1 MKKVTSLLMALILSV
16 TILMGSIPMNASAA
30 TTEVPVGWYQQGK
43 KVYYY
48 ENGKKVT
55 GWHTLKSYYDKK
67 KYKFYFNKN
76 GVLVKDLFTLN
87 YKNGLRK
94 TLRSLLTQRHIM
106 LLFMPKIKRLASIT
120 FH

>member
-67 KYKFYFNKN
+67 VQILLQQK
-76 GVLVKDLFTLN
+76 
-87 YKNGLRK
+87 
-94 TLRSLLTQRHIM
+94 RSISYGFIYT
-106 LLFMPKIKRLASIT
+106 
-120 FH
+120 

>member
-1 MKKVTSLLMALILSV
+1 MKKLTSLLMALILSV

-67 KYKFYFNKN
+67 STNS
-76 GVLVKDLFTLN
+76 TLT
-87 YKNGLRK
+87 K
-94 TLRSLLTQRHIM
+94 RSI
-106 LLFMPKIKRLASIT
+106 S
-120 FH
+120 

>member
-55 GWHTLKSYYDKK
+55 GWHTLKKIIIMRRNNRRNFASCIL
-67 KYKFYFNKN
+67 KN
-76 GVLVKDLFTLN
+76 LWL
-87 YKNGLRK
+87 
-94 TLRSLLTQRHIM
+94 
-106 LLFMPKIKRLASIT
+106 
-120 FH
+120 

>member
-48 ENGKKVT
+48 ENGNRQ
-55 GWHTLKSYYDKK
+55 
-67 KYKFYFNKN
+67 NKC
-76 GVLVKDLFTLN
+76 
-87 YKNGLRK
+87 
-94 TLRSLLTQRHIM
+94 H
-106 LLFMPKIKRLASIT
+106 
-120 FH
+120 

>member
-55 GWHTLKSYYDKK
+55 GWPYIKELLRQEKVQILLQQKRSISYGFIY
-67 KYKFYFNKN
+67 
-76 GVLVKDLFTLN
+76 T
-87 YKNGLRK
+87 
-94 TLRSLLTQRHIM
+94 
-106 LLFMPKIKRLASIT
+106 
-120 FH
+120 

>member
-16 TILMGSIPMNASAA
+16 TILMGSIPMNVSAA

-76 GVLVKDLFTLN
+76 GVLVTDLFTLN
-87 YKNGLRK
+87 YKKWIKEDITIVVNTK
-94 TLRSLLTQRHIM
+94 THHTRRESH
-106 LLFMPKIKRLASIT
+106 
-120 FH
+120 